1 VKKRTESLKKMATK
15 KFRIPIIDYS
25 SPRGRKYLQ
34 KITSSRITS
43 NKKTSS
49 LVEKILDDV
58 RNNGDRALFSYTE
71 KFDKVKLTAR
81 KMRITEEEIS
91 LSAEQI
97 RPELK
102 TSINEAAKR
111 IEAYH
116 RKQLR
121 DGFEF
126 KSNEGTLGQIIRPLT
141 RVGVYIPGGHTIY
154 PSSVLMDII
163 PAQIAGVKE
172 IVAVTPPREQLDPG
186 VAYALKLLNITEIY
200 RIGGAQAI
208 AALAYGTK
216 TIRPVEKIVGPG
228 NPFVATA
235 KKLVYG
241 VVDIDSVAGPSEVAI
256 IADNSADP
264 TWVALD
270 LLAQGEHGSG
280 DELAICACEDKE
292 YAEKVATALI
302 EEIEA
307 SPVKK
312 VFQAL
317 PVHAITIFVTSSR
330 DESIALINDFAPE
343 HLQIMTRNY
352 REDLSKIRNA
362 AAIFLGPYT
371 PVALGDYFIGTNHV
385 LPTGGAARYAS
396 PLGVDSFTKRI
407 SVAEVTPE
415 GLDTAAP
422 FVSVFARAENFVH
435 HALSV
440 ERREGNQ

>member
-1 VKKRTESLKKMATK
+1 MATNK
-15 KFRIPIIDYS
+15 IKIPIINYS
-25 SPRGRKYLQ
+25 SPRGRKFLQ

-43 NKKTSS
+43 NKKTTS
-49 LVEKILDDV
+49 LVQKILDDI
-58 RNNGDRALFSYTE
+58 RDNGESALFSYTE
-71 KFDKVKLTAR
+71 KFDKVKLTSK
-81 KMRITEEEIS
+81 KMKITEEEIS
-91 LSAEQI
+91 SSAKRI
-97 RPELK
+97 SPELK
-102 TSINEAAKR
+102 AAIDETAKR
-111 IEAYH
+111 IETYH

-126 KSNEGTLGQIIRPLT
+126 QSSEGALGQIIRPLS
-141 RVGVYIPGGHTIY
+141 RVGVYIPGGHTVY
-154 PSSVLMDII
+154 PSTVLMDVI

-172 IVAVTPPREQLDPG
+172 IVAVTPPREQLDSG
-186 VAYALKLLNITEIY
+186 VAYALQLLNITEVY

-256 IADNSADP
+256 IADDSVDP
-264 TWVALD
+264 CWVALD

-280 DELAICACEDKE
+280 DELAICVCEDKE
-292 YAEKVATALI
+292 FAEKIAADLVR
-302 EEIEA
+302 EIEA

-312 VFQAL
+312 VFHAL
-317 PVHAITIFVTSSR
+317 PEHAITIFVASSR

-343 HLQIMTRNY
+343 HLQIMTKDY
-352 REDLSKIRNA
+352 REDLNKIQNA

-371 PVALGDYFIGTNHV
+371 PVALGDYFVGTNHV

-407 SVAEVTPE
+407 SVAEVSPE
-415 GLDTAAP
+415 GLDLAAP
-422 FVSVFARAENFVH
+422 FVSIFARAENFVH
-435 HALSV
+435 HAFSV
-440 ERREGNQ
+440 ERRGNS

>member
-1 VKKRTESLKKMATK
+1 MATK
-15 KFRIPIIDYS
+15 KIKVPIINYS

-34 KITSSRITS
+34 KITTSRITS
-43 NKKTSS
+43 NKKTTS

-58 RNNGDRALFSYTE
+58 RDNGESALFRYTE

-81 KMRITEEEIS
+81 KMKITEEEIS
-91 LSAEQI
+91 LSAKQI

-102 TSINEAAKR
+102 TAIDETAKR
-111 IEAYH
+111 IDAYH

-121 DGFEF
+121 EGFEF
-126 KSNEGTLGQIIRPLT
+126 QSGEGTLGQIIRPLS

-163 PAQIAGVKE
+163 PAQIAGVKD
-172 IVAVTPPREQLDPG
+172 IVAVTPPRELDPG

-216 TIRPVEKIVGPG
+216 TIKPVEKIVGPG

-256 IADNSADP
+256 IADDSVDP

-280 DELAICACEDKE
+280 DELAICVCEDKGF
-292 YAEKVATALI
+292 ADKIAAALI
-302 EEIEA
+302 SEIEA

-317 PVHAITIFVTSSR
+317 PEHAITIFVASSR

-343 HLQIMTRNY
+343 HLQIMTRSY
-352 REDLSKIRNA
+352 RKDLNKIQNA

-415 GLDTAAP
+415 GLDLAAP

-440 ERREGNQ
+440 ERREGNSK

>member
-1 VKKRTESLKKMATK
+1 MATK
-15 KFRIPIIDYS
+15 KIKIPIINYS

-34 KITSSRITS
+34 KITTSRITS
-43 NKKTSS
+43 NKKTTS
-49 LVEKILDDV
+49 LVEKILDDI
-58 RNNGDRALFSYTE
+58 RDNGDSALFRYTE

-81 KMRITEEEIS
+81 KMKITEEEIS
-91 LSAEQI
+91 VSAKQV

-102 TSINEAAKR
+102 TAIDETAKR
-111 IEAYH
+111 IDAYH

-121 DGFEF
+121 EGFEF
-126 KSNEGTLGQIIRPLT
+126 QSDEGTLGQIIRPLS

-172 IVAVTPPREQLDPG
+172 IVAVTPPRELDPG

-216 TIRPVEKIVGPG
+216 TIKPVEKIVGPG

-256 IADNSADP
+256 IADDSVDP

-280 DELAICACEDKE
+280 DELAICVCEDKE
-292 YAEKVATALI
+292 YAEKIAAALI
-302 EEIEA
+302 REIES

-317 PVHAITIFVTSSR
+317 PEHAITIFVASSR

-352 REDLSKIRNA
+352 REDLNKIKNA

-396 PLGVDSFTKRI
+396 PLGVDSFIKRM

-415 GLDTAAP
+415 GLDLAAP

-440 ERREGNQ
+440 ERRETNP

>member
-1 VKKRTESLKKMATK
+1 MADKKIK
-15 KFRIPIIDYS
+15 IPIINYS
-25 SPRGRKYLQ
+25 SPKGRKYLQ
-34 KITSSRITS
+34 KITTSRITS
-43 NKKTSS
+43 NKKTTS
-49 LVEKILDDV
+49 LVEKILDDI
-58 RNNGDRALFSYTE
+58 RDNGDSALFRYTE

-81 KMRITEEEIS
+81 KMKITEEEIS
-91 LSAEQI
+91 VSAKQV

-102 TSINEAAKR
+102 TAIDETAKR

-126 KSNEGTLGQIIRPLT
+126 QSDEGTLGQIIRPLS

-172 IVAVTPPREQLDPG
+172 IVAVTPPRELDPG
-186 VAYALKLLNITEIY
+186 VAYALKLLNISEIY

-256 IADNSADP
+256 IADDSVDP
-264 TWVALD
+264 TWITLD

-280 DELAICACEDKE
+280 DELAICVCEDKE
-292 YAEKVATALI
+292 FAEKIAAALI
-302 EEIEA
+302 REIEA

-317 PVHAITIFVTSSR
+317 PEHAITIFVASSR

-343 HLQIMTRNY
+343 HLQIMTRSY
-352 REDLSKIRNA
+352 REDLDKIQNA

-396 PLGVDSFTKRI
+396 PLGVDSFIKRI

-415 GLDTAAP
+415 GLDLAAP

-440 ERREGNQ
+440 ERRETNP